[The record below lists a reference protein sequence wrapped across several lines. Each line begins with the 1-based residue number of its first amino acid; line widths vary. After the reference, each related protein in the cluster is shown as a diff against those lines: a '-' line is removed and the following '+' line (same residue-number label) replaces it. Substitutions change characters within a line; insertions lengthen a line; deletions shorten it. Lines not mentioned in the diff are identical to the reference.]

1 MKKKFLAVV
10 LSLCM
15 PFSMTVSAQ
24 TAKNAADE
32 TAREVVIYHTN
43 DTHGYLSGDGESIV
57 GIDMAAGLK
66 ESTPNSILVD
76 AGDATQGLPLASLT
90 KGADIIRLMNMAGWP
105 IFLSWQPTF
114 TGTAVL
120 FCRTYQ
126 KAILA
131 AIR

>member
-1 MKKKFLAVV
+1 MEEGEIMKKKFLAVV

-76 AGDATQGLPLASLT
+76 SRGRHPGTSPCFPDQGSRHHPADGIWPAT
-90 KGADIIRLMNMAGWP
+90 I
-105 IFLSWQPTF
+105 
-114 TGTAVL
+114 
-120 FCRTYQ
+120 
-126 KAILA
+126 
-131 AIR
+131 